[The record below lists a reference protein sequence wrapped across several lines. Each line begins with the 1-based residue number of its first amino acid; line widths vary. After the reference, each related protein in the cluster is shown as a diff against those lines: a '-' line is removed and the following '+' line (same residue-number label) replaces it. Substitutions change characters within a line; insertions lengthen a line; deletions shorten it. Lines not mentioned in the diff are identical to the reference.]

1 MFGNYLHRTT
11 SADDIFRCIFSWRF
25 KGLNVDKKKYVGHD
39 VRKTLFGGLRT
50 TKAQTSL
57 RFRSDL
63 EITQTSPNKAV
74 GGSTAMTLFRPKRF

>member
-1 MFGNYLHRTT
+1 MLIKN
-11 SADDIFRCIFSWRF
+11 
-25 KGLNVDKKKYVGHD
+25 YVGHD

-63 EITQTSPNKAV
+63 DTTSPNKAV
-74 GGSTAMTLFRPKRF
+74 GGGTTMTLFRPKRF

>member
-1 MFGNYLHRTT
+1 MFGNYLQRTT

-25 KGLNVDKKKYVGHD
+25 KGLNVDKKLCGP
-39 VRKTLFGGLRT
+39 RREKTLFGGLRA

-63 EITQTSPNKAV
+63 EITQLHQTRPSAAV
-74 GGSTAMTLFRPKRF
+74 RP